1 MENFRDAKFSGTDNK
16 ILTFPENSYPV
27 KGMDYEFLEE
37 MGSRIYIR
45 ECYKE
50 MHDLMM
56 MNNIENVKK
65 RKRKFLI
72 TGTPGIGKSLFTLY
86 FIKRYD

>member
-37 MGSRIYIR
+37 MGS
-45 ECYKE
+45 KSS
-50 MHDLMM
+50 
-56 MNNIENVKK
+56 
-65 RKRKFLI
+65 FL
-72 TGTPGIGKSLFTLY
+72 L
-86 FIKRYD
+86 